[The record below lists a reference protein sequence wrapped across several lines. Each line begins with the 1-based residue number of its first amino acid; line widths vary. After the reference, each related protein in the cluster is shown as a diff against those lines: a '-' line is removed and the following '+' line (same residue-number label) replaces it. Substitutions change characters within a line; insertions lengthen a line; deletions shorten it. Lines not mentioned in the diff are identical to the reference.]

1 MVVLAYA
8 GLACIEVVLIS
19 VLALYAGLDSILE
32 IAVSIETGLSMPVGE
47 AFNDTFGSAFADV
60 SSSPFLLALFF
71 MKTMAVSA
79 IIVKEAIV
87 IQNTA
92 ATTPPI
98 TATGIVDVTAVLS
111 TVEEATERIENSN

>member
-8 GLACIEVVLIS
+8 GLACIEAVLIS
-19 VLALYAGLDSILE
+19 VYAGLASILE
-32 IAVSIETGLSMPVGE
+32 ITVSIETGLSMPVDE
-47 AFNDTFGSAFADV
+47 ALCGSVFADV
-60 SSSPFLLALFF
+60 PSSPFLLALFF

-92 ATTPPI
+92 AATPPI
-98 TATGIVDVTAVLS
+98 TATGIVDVTTVLS

>member
-8 GLACIEVVLIS
+8 GLACIEAVLIS
-19 VLALYAGLDSILE
+19 VLAMYAGLASILE
-32 IAVSIETGLSMPVGE
+32 ITVPIETGLSMPVGE
-47 AFNDTFGSAFADV
+47 ALCGSAFANV
-60 SSSPFLLALFF
+60 PSSPFLLALFF

-92 ATTPPI
+92 AATPPI
-98 TATGIVDVTAVLS
+98 TATGIVDVTTVLS

>member
-1 MVVLAYA
+1 M
-8 GLACIEVVLIS
+8 VLIS
-19 VLALYAGLDSILE
+19 VLAMYAGLASILE
-32 IAVSIETGLSMPVGE
+32 IAKVSIETGLSMPVGE
-47 AFNDTFGSAFADV
+47 ALCGSAFADV
-60 SSSPFLLALFF
+60 PSSPFLLALFF

-92 ATTPPI
+92 AATPPI
-98 TATGIVDVTAVLS
+98 TATGIVDVTTVLS